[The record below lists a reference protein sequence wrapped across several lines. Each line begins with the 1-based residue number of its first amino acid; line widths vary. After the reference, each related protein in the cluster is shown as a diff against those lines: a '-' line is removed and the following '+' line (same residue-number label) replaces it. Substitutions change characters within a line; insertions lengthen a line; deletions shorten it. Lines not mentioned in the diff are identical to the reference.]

1 MKTKIGISV
10 AMLLASLS
18 FYAQTLIPLP
28 EKRTDGK
35 GFFELSQNVKV
46 ITNLP
51 KQEAGRLE
59 KVITTMLKNT
69 PKRKNERIIELTVTQ
84 ADKEKEAWNEA
95 QWQAYTLNVG
105 VDTIKLQA
113 PTSMGLFYGLQTL
126 RQLTQNNKIRCT
138 QVTDTPKFRH
148 RGLMIDC
155 SRHFWTK
162 EFIKKQIDAMAYF
175 KLNRLHLHL
184 VDGGGWRIEIDKYPR
199 LITETAYRTFSD
211 WDKDWKYCHKNT
223 PNAYGGYYTKE
234 DIREI
239 VAYAKEHYITVI
251 PEIEMP
257 GHSNEVIYAYPEL
270 SCTGKGN
277 GFELCI
283 GNEQTYTFLTDVL
296 QEVMELF
303 PSEYIHVGGDEA
315 SVLRWKDCPKCIALY
330 QKEQMTDTI
339 QLQSHLMKR
348 IDKFLISH
356 KRKMIGWD
364 EILEGNQL
372 SSGAT
377 VLSWRG
383 EEGGVTAAKMKHHAI
398 MSPGKFCYLD
408 QYQDDPSV
416 HPKAFGGYVPLS
428 KTYSYDPIPET
439 LKGTEYMKYI
449 DGVQGNLWTEY
460 IETEQHAEYM
470 MYPRL
475 TAIAE
480 IGWGHKSDYAT
491 FKQRV
496 INMMKI
502 LRSWG
507 YHSFDITKEVGK
519 LEKNGK

>member
-1 MKTKIGISV
+1 MKTKIGILV
-10 AMLLASLS
+10 AMFLTSLS

-28 EKRTDGK
+28 EKRTDEK
-35 GFFELSQNVKV
+35 GYFTLSSDIQIV
-46 ITNLP
+46 TNLSE
-51 KQEAGRLE
+51 QESKPLRNLIAE
-59 KVITTMLKNT
+59 MVKNI
-69 PKRKNERIIELTVTQ
+69 PQKKKKRTIELTVTQ
-84 ADKEKEAWNEA
+84 PDKEKQAWNDA
-95 QWQAYTLNVG
+95 QLQAYTLNVE
-105 VDTIKLQA
+105 VNSIKIQA

-126 RQLTQNNKIRCT
+126 RQLTQNGKIRCT
-138 QVTDTPKFRH
+138 RIADTPKFRH

-155 SRHFWTK
+155 SRHFWSK
-162 EFIKKQIDAMAYF
+162 EFIKKQIDAMVYF

-184 VDGGGWRIEIDKYPR
+184 VDGGGWRIEIDQYPR
-199 LITETAYRTFSD
+199 LISETAYRTFSD
-211 WDKDWKYCHKNT
+211 WDKKWKYCHKNT
-223 PNAYGGYYTKE
+223 PEAYGGYYTKE

-239 VAYAKEHYITVI
+239 VAYAQERYVTVI

-270 SCTGKGN
+270 SCTGKGD

-283 GNEQTYTFLTDVL
+283 GNEQTYTFLTKVL
-296 QEVMELF
+296 EEVMELF

-348 IDKFLISH
+348 IDSFLTSH

-383 EEGGVTAAKMKHHAI
+383 EEGGIAAAKMKHHAI

-428 KTYSYDPIPET
+428 KTYSYDPVPDA
-439 LKGTEYMKYI
+439 LKNTEYATYI

-480 IGWGHKSDYAT
+480 IGWGHKSDYAD

-496 INMMKI
+496 ILMMKV

-507 YHSFDITKEVGK
+507 YNSFDITKEVGK